1 MKLLYLLS
9 SFVVLLFAGLS
20 AHVGETLILLL
31 FGYVGIL
38 THYIKKWSEKVEKEE
53 IFSLKKSAPSIVLSL
68 ITTTVLI
75 ILREEIQSLF
85 VFTRFGSFIV
95 GYFGNSWFFGFI
107 EKKMYSINTPSN
119 DIENEN

>member
-1 MKLLYLLS
+1 LGA
-9 SFVVLLFAGLS
+9 FLFAGLS
-20 AHVGETLILLL
+20 PFVSETLILLA

-38 THYIKKWSEKVEKEE
+38 THYVKKWTEKVEKEE
-53 IFSLKKSAPSIVLSL
+53 VFSIKKSMPSAILSF

-75 ILREEIQSLF
+75 ILRNEIESLF

-107 EKKMYSINTPSN
+107 EKKMYNINPT
-119 DIENEN
+119 EN

>member
-1 MKLLYLLS
+1 MKLYLFS
-9 SFVVLLFAGLS
+9 SFLFLLFAGLS
-20 AHVGETLILLL
+20 PGLSETIILLC

-38 THYIKKWSEKVEKEE
+38 THYVKKWSEKVEKEE
-53 IFSLKKSAPSIVLSL
+53 IFNLKKTRPSIILSL

-75 ILREEIQSLF
+75 ILREEIVNLF

-107 EKKMYSINTPSN
+107 EKKMYAINSPQIN
-119 DIENEN
+119 ENETEN